1 MNHLTKVIIVGFLSS
16 SLFFLAY
23 NSGYAGDEVKGKEV
37 YERLCEICHGTEG
50 HPQVSTVP
58 NFSKG
63 ETLNKGEEELIKS
76 TKKGH
81 KSDGSAP
88 PMPSLKGHF
97 SDDELEDAISYI
109 FSLKK

>member
-1 MNHLTKVIIVGFLSS
+1 MI
-16 SLFFLAY
+16 FLAY
-23 NSGYAGDEVKGKEV
+23 NSVFSGDEVKGTEV

-50 HPQVSTVP
+50 HPQVANVP
-58 NFSKG
+58 DFSKG
-63 ETLNKGEEELIKS
+63 ETLDKAKEELIKS
-76 TKKGH
+76 IKKGH